1 MESDQVEVRASLPS
15 LASLDEEFGGPNK
28 PVVPEQ
34 DYQRRHRRYVWFL
47 LASAALGMTSIVLWP
62 NNALRVWSLA
72 QSLPSSP
79 AEQAASQIS
88 AGSAEPREELDALK
102 KEISELRD
110 WRQQISAEITALQS
124 AHQELQRSSVK
135 VISWYSEPNALLH
148 QPAAPKPRTS
158 ALRSGRAT
166 TQTRPAMQEADAEP
180 RNATVPY
187 PLERSQT
194 TGPDDIPIR

>member
-28 PVVPEQ
+28 PVVTEQ

-47 LASAALGMTSIVLWP
+47 LASAALGMTSIILWP

-88 AGSAEPREELDALK
+88 ASAEPREELDALK

-110 WRQQISAEITALQS
+110 W
-124 AHQELQRSSVK
+124 
-135 VISWYSEPNALLH
+135 
-148 QPAAPKPRTS
+148 
-158 ALRSGRAT
+158 
-166 TQTRPAMQEADAEP
+166 
-180 RNATVPY
+180 
-187 PLERSQT
+187 
-194 TGPDDIPIR
+194 